1 MTVPL
6 DPLREALAAHQAGDF
21 AQAEAG
27 YRERLRAN
35 PADPK
40 AHYFLGLLHF
50 HRGDHSAA
58 IESVSQALRLA
69 PSNAQA
75 WNSLGGM
82 LIAAGRARDAKEA
95 YRRAVSVSP
104 ESSEGWYNLGICL
117 RDDGEIAPAIEA
129 LRAALHRD
137 PAFHRAYGAL
147 SALLYQA
154 GQTQEASELYIQ
166 WAARDPSNAYA
177 RHMAAAS
184 SGQDAPERASV
195 EFVRSHFDDFAERFD
210 ASLARLE
217 YQAPAWVAKALA
229 LNLDEDSRV
238 DVLDAGCGT
247 GLCGPLVREYCRN
260 LVGVDLSDSMLAR
273 ARVRG
278 VYDELVNAEL
288 CDFMRA
294 RARGFDAILSADTL
308 CYFGSLSEPLR
319 AAKIA
324 LHSGGILV
332 VTLEVLSV
340 ESAQSDAR
348 QNLDASAIREPTYHL
363 APHGRYA
370 HSEGYVRSALVEAG
384 FELISLSRDVVRREG
399 TQEVSG
405 WLVVARGLQ
414 T

>member
-1 MTVPL
+1 MTAPL
-6 DPLREALAAHQAGDF
+6 DPLREAQAAHKAGHF
-21 AQAEAG
+21 EQAEAG

-50 HRGDHSAA
+50 HRGDCSAA
-58 IESVSQALRLA
+58 IESVSHALRLA

-82 LIAAGRARDAKEA
+82 LIAAGRARDAKDA

-117 RDDGEIAPAIEA
+117 RDDGEVAPAIEV
-129 LRAALHRD
+129 LRAAIHRD
-137 PAFHRAYGAL
+137 PTFYRAYGAL

-154 GQTQEASELYIQ
+154 GQAKEAAELYLQ

-184 SGQDAPERASV
+184 SGQDVPERASV

-210 ASLARLE
+210 ASLARLN
-217 YQAPAWVAKALA
+217 YQAPALIAKALA
-229 LNLDEDSRV
+229 LNVSENSRM

-247 GLCGPLVREYCRN
+247 GLCGPRVREHCRN

-273 ARVRG
+273 ARLRG

-288 CDFMRA
+288 CGFMLSRA
-294 RARGFDAILSADTL
+294 HTFDAIISADTL

-319 AAKIA
+319 AANGA
-324 LHSGGILV
+324 LRSAGILV
-332 VTLEVLSV
+332 VTLEVLSAD
-340 ESAQSDAR
+340 SAQSDAR
-348 QNLDASAIREPTYHL
+348 QNLDASAVREPTYHL

-370 HSEGYVRSALVEAG
+370 HSEGYVRSALAEAS
-384 FELISLSRDVVRREG
+384 FELVSLSRDVVRREG
-399 TQEVSG
+399 AQEVSG
-405 WLVVARGLQ
+405 WLVVARAVNA
-414 T
+414 